1 MSRAWD
7 PVRWRSTF
15 LAIWTGQAFSLFGSH
30 LVQFSLV
37 WWLTQT
43 TGSATVLAGATIV
56 ALLPQILV
64 APMAGALVDRW
75 NRRWVMVFADGGI
88 ALATLGL
95 AALFAAGVARV
106 WHVYLALLVRAVG
119 GAFHWPAMQAAT
131 AIMVPERHLARVG
144 GLNQSLFGLASIVSP
159 PAGALLLGVL
169 PMHGVLA
176 IDVAT
181 ALFAIPPLLVFRIPR
196 PSRDPSASARTS
208 VFADFRAGLRFVLG
222 WRALLAIIVAA
233 AGINLFA
240 SPAVSLMPL
249 LVTRH
254 FGGGAIQLAGLESA
268 FGIGVVVGGVLLGV
282 WGGFRRRIVTVMS
295 ALLVEGMGFVAM
307 GILPAAQFGMAVG
320 ACGLVGVMNS
330 ISNGALFAVIQAAV
344 PHDMQ
349 GRVMSILISGATAA
363 SPIGLAIAGPLAD
376 RYGVPLWYVL
386 AGALMAVV
394 SLLFFAVPGLLRF
407 AERDPQ
413 GEARAPDDDSPQATA

>member
-7 PVRWRSTF
+7 PVRWRSAF
-15 LAIWTGQAFSLFGSH
+15 LAIWAGQAFSLFGSH
-30 LVQFSLV
+30 LVQFALV

-88 ALATLGL
+88 AFATLAL
-95 AALFAAGVARV
+95 AALFATGAARV
-106 WHVYLALLVRAVG
+106 WHVYVALLVRAVG

-159 PAGALLLGVL
+159 PAGALLLSVL

-222 WRALLAIIVAA
+222 W
-233 AGINLFA
+233 
-240 SPAVSLMPL
+240 
-249 LVTRH
+249 
-254 FGGGAIQLAGLESA
+254 
-268 FGIGVVVGGVLLGV
+268 
-282 WGGFRRRIVTVMS
+282 
-295 ALLVEGMGFVAM
+295 
-307 GILPAAQFGMAVG
+307 
-320 ACGLVGVMNS
+320 
-330 ISNGALFAVIQAAV
+330 
-344 PHDMQ
+344 
-349 GRVMSILISGATAA
+349 
-363 SPIGLAIAGPLAD
+363 
-376 RYGVPLWYVL
+376 
-386 AGALMAVV
+386 
-394 SLLFFAVPGLLRF
+394 
-407 AERDPQ
+407 
-413 GEARAPDDDSPQATA
+413 